1 MKIPKELIG
10 KITIPISKRIKFSKV
25 LDTRT
30 NKIWLEVHIFKR
42 KEWFNIK
49 GYSARIKTASHVY
62 AVPKQSEFEK
72 VKAYI

>member
-10 KITIPISKRIKFSKV
+10 KLQYQISKKNQILKKF

-49 GYSARIKTASHVY
+49 GYSAAIKTASHVY

-72 VKAYI
+72 